1 VAVTSV
7 IDRSGVAVDHHSP
20 VDLDELG
27 ISLEDCG
34 LRMFEPH
41 KVEAGM
47 GFEVSYVLLGSK
59 REEVRLAGHAVT
71 PPLPSMIVPRLME
84 VLDG

>member
-1 VAVTSV
+1 MTSV
-7 IDRSGVAVDHHSP
+7 IDRARVAVDHHP
-20 VDLDELG
+20 LVELDDLG

-34 LRMFEPH
+34 FRMFEAH

-59 REEVRLAGHAVT
+59 RDHVRLAANAVT
-71 PPLPSMIVPRLME
+71 PPVPSVIVPSLME